1 MAKKEKK
8 QEDWSWGWPSS
19 ESHQSWIPGIILV
32 FVGAILL
39 LRNFLDFEFD
49 NWWAFFILIPAIT
62 NFVGA
67 YQLYRETG
75 EFSKGVRSRL
85 VWGLIPTLIAFAF
98 FFNADWGLIWPAMLI
113 IGGLGLLLGAY

>member
-8 QEDWSWGWPSS
+8 QEDWNWSWPSS
-19 ESHQSWIPGIILV
+19 ESHQSWIPGVILV